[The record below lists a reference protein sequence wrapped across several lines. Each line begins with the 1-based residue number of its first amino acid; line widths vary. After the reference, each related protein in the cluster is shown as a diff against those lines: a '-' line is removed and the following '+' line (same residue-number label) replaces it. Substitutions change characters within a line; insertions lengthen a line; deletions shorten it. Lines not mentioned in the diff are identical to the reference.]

1 MPSKT
6 KGPVRL
12 GIIGAGGF
20 ANTHM
25 QFLSQMPDVQ
35 VVAFCRR
42 DAAALKEMQA
52 KWNVP
57 HGFTDYKDLL
67 RMDGLDA
74 VDIIT
79 PTDSHHRIT
88 LDAIAAGKHVLCD
101 KPLAMTAAQCKEMLD
116 AAEKAK
122 VVHSTNFN
130 QRGRTPVGRMKRY
143 MDQGFIGKTY
153 HCNISW
159 MMTQQFDARP
169 NALSWRLRAEN
180 GGGTVYELIHV
191 FDMARFLCGEV
202 KRVNALLHT
211 AEKHRK
217 FVDAPEGIEVKAP
230 DSSAFLLE
238 FQNGAYGVL
247 HTSFVTR
254 GSDPDGGTTVRVEVV
269 GEAGRIMNNGRF
281 GIQGFSASLGAG
293 QGPLRELDPGDPYPQ
308 PYEQFVKAILTGE
321 PVKTSFND
329 GYKAAQLVDAAYVSA
344 RDSKWVEI
352 K

>member
-1 MPSKT
+1 MARTS
-6 KGPVRL
+6 PVRL

-25 QFLSQMPDVQ
+25 QFLSTMKDVE

-42 DAAALKEMQA
+42 DSAALKEMQA
-52 KWNVP
+52 KWKVP
-57 HGFTDYKDLL
+57 HGFTDYRELL
-67 RMDGLDA
+67 KMPGLDA

-101 KPLAMTAAQCKEMLD
+101 KPLAITAAQCKEMLD

-122 VVHSTNFN
+122 VVHCTNFN
-130 QRGRTPVGRMKRY
+130 QRGRTPAGRMKRY

-153 HCNISW
+153 HCNIMW
-159 MMTQQFDARP
+159 MMTLQHDARP
-169 NALSWRLRAEN
+169 NTLSWRFRPES

-202 KRVNALLHT
+202 KRINAVLHT
-211 AEKHRK
+211 SEKRRK
-217 FVDAPEGIEVKAP
+217 FLDAPDGMDVKVP
-230 DSSAFLLE
+230 DSSGYFLE
-238 FQNGAYGVL
+238 FESGAYGVL

-254 GSDPDGGTTVRVEVV
+254 GSDPDGNSTARVDVT
-269 GEAGRIMNNGRF
+269 GETGRIMNNGRF
-281 GIQGFSASLGAG
+281 GILGYNSSFGAG

-308 PYEQFVKAILTGE
+308 PYEQFVRAILTGE
-321 PVKTSFND
+321 PVKTSFYD
-329 GYKAAQLVDAAYVSA
+329 GLKAAELVDAAYVSA
-344 RDSKWVEI
+344 RENRWVEI

>member
-1 MPSKT
+1 MAR
-6 KGPVRL
+6 KGPVQL
-12 GIIGAGGF
+12 GVIGAGAF

-25 QFLSQMPDVQ
+25 QFLSVMKDVE

-42 DAAALKEMQA
+42 DSAALKEMQA
-52 KWNVP
+52 KWKVP
-57 HGFTDYKDLL
+57 HGFTDYRELL
-67 RMDGLDA
+67 KMPGLDA

-101 KPLAMTAAQCKEMLD
+101 KPLAITAAQCKEMLD

-122 VVHSTNFN
+122 VVHCTNFN
-130 QRGRTPVGRMKRY
+130 QRGRTPAGRMKRY

-153 HCNISW
+153 HCNIMW
-159 MMTQQFDARP
+159 MMTLQHDARP
-169 NALSWRLRAEN
+169 NTLSWRFRPES

-202 KRVNALLHT
+202 KRINAVLHT
-211 AEKHRK
+211 SEKRRR
-217 FVDAPEGIEVKAP
+217 FLDAPDGMDVKVP
-230 DSSAFLLE
+230 DSSGYFLE
-238 FQNGAYGVL
+238 FESGAYGVL

-254 GSDPDGGTTVRVEVV
+254 GSDPDGNSTARVDVT
-269 GEAGRIMNNGRF
+269 GETGRIMNNGRF
-281 GIQGFSASLGAG
+281 GILGYNSSFGAG

-308 PYEQFVKAILTGE
+308 PYEQFVRAILTGE
-321 PVKTSFND
+321 PVKTSFYD
-329 GYKAAQLVDAAYVSA
+329 GLKAAELVDAAYVSA
-344 RDSKWVEI
+344 RENRWVEI